1 MQSETMED
9 DDISR
14 LALPRQDVVK
24 PLLDVLDRHVFIFT
38 PSYLCLDLN
47 IFLMMLFRSIF
58 WETNPPGSF
67 WLLRTSEDGTTVPIL
82 NETPVMLNFFL
93 KHQFVPIFYWKA
105 ASNCYLGDTHL
116 KTTITTENLCDP
128 RTNLTA
134 DCRDTGSTGIQ
145 RLTWTRSLLVSY
157 PTRWSLL
164 FIFGFLYGSS
174 YISEKYSAAMY

>member
-14 LALPRQDVVK
+14 FALPRQDVVM
-24 PLLDVLDRHVFIFT
+24 PLLDVLDRHVLILP

-82 NETPVMLNFFL
+82 NEKPVLLNFPLQILQATVCPNF
-93 KHQFVPIFYWKA
+93 
-105 ASNCYLGDTHL
+105 
-116 KTTITTENLCDP
+116 
-128 RTNLTA
+128 
-134 DCRDTGSTGIQ
+134 
-145 RLTWTRSLLVSY
+145 
-157 PTRWSLL
+157 
-164 FIFGFLYGSS
+164 
-174 YISEKYSAAMY
+174 